1 MLACPSMAKPPNPAD
16 EAQDDPWA
24 LSEGRI
30 GDSPAIVRAR
40 EFLPHADPSTHAVL
54 FIADWDF
61 EDSAV
66 EGMPQEDES
75 LRMEAFEDALV
86 SAFER
91 ENDSICVLF
100 AVITCDGHREWRFYC
115 REISEAQ
122 DALNEA
128 LSVFEE
134 ALPIDLRVEDDPE
147 WKEYTELMRDIEAPS

>member
-1 MLACPSMAKPPNPAD
+1 MSKPPESAG
-16 EAQDDPWA
+16 EAQQDPWL

-40 EFLPHADPSTHAVL
+40 ELLPNAKPSTHSAL
-54 FIADWDF
+54 FIADWDYEDTAEEGMPSD
-61 EDSAV
+61 EDSA
-66 EGMPQEDES
+66 
-75 LRMEAFEDALV
+75 RMEAFENALV

-115 REISEAQ
+115 RSIPEAQ

-128 LSVFEE
+128 LSVFED
-134 ALPIDLRVEDDPE
+134 ALPIDLRSEDDPE
-147 WKEYTELMRDIEAPS
+147 WSEYTELMRDVEPPS